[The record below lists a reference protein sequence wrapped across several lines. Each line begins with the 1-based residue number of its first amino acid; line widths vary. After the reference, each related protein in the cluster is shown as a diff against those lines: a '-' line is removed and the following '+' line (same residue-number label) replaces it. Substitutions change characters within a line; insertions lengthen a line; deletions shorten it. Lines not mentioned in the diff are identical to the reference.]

1 MPKKSGWR
9 QKGDSSLAEDAGEV
23 RAEVEV
29 KAMVTAGKIVCSW
42 PNAAKDTWIQ
52 DSVMTMIEAKRA
64 GAGDGAEPGSMGYVR
79 EDVHRRVSELRN
91 TF

>member
-9 QKGDSSLAEDAGEV
+9 QKGDSSSAEDAGEV

-29 KAMVTAGKIVCSW
+29 KAMVTAGKTVCSW
-42 PNAAKDTWIQ
+42 PKDTWIQ
-52 DSVMTMIEAKRA
+52 NSVMTMIEAKRA
-64 GAGDGAEPGSMGYVR
+64 GAGGGAEPGSMGYVR
-79 EDVHRRVSELRN
+79 VDVHRRISELRN

>member
-9 QKGDSSLAEDAGEV
+9 QKGDSSSAEDAGEV

-29 KAMVTAGKIVCSW
+29 KAMVTAEKTVCSW
-42 PNAAKDTWIQ
+42 PNAAKDWIQ
-52 DSVMTMIEAKRA
+52 DAVMTMIEAKRA
-64 GAGDGAEPGSMGYVR
+64 GAGGGAEPGSMGYVR
-79 EDVHRRVSELRN
+79 VDVHRRISELRN